1 MAVTAGTV
9 KELREKTGAGMM
21 DCKRALEQAGGDIEK
36 ATAILREKG
45 AAVLSKREAKATT
58 EGTIACYIHTGGKIG
73 VMVELDCETDFV
85 ANTDE
90 FKEMARD
97 IAMQVSWSQPEYVT
111 REDIPEERL
120 EQERAIHKQWALNQV
135 NQAVEQ
141 AKKAI
146 EEYQKEVGDR
156 WEDTPKGE
164 ELVRQHKAAEG
175 RAKAIPK
182 IVEGRMEK
190 FFSTVVLT
198 DQPFIKNED
207 VTIGDLIK
215 EKAARLGEKIIV
227 RRFSRYRVG
236 ETS

>member
-58 EGTIACYIHTGGKIG
+58 EGTISSYIHTGGKIG

-97 IAMQVSWSQPEYVT
+97 IAMQVSWSQPEYVA
-111 REDIPEERL
+111 REDIPEDRV
-120 EQERAIHKQWALNQV
+120 EQERAIHKQWALNQGKP
-135 NQAVEQ
+135 E
-141 AKKAI
+141 
-146 EEYQKEVGDR
+146 
-156 WEDTPKGE
+156 
-164 ELVRQHKAAEG
+164 AAL
-175 RAKAIPK
+175 PK

-190 FFSTVVLT
+190 FFSTVVLM

-215 EKAARLGEKIIV
+215 EKAAKLGEKIVV
-227 RRFSRYRVG
+227 RRFARYRVG

>member
-58 EGTIACYIHTGGKIG
+58 EGTISSYIHTGGKIG
-73 VMVELDCETDFV
+73 VLVELDCETDFV
-85 ANTDE
+85 ANTGE

-111 REDIPEERL
+111 REDIPEDRV
-120 EQERAIHKQWALNQV
+120 EQERAIHKQWALNQGKPET
-135 NQAVEQ
+135 A
-141 AKKAI
+141 
-146 EEYQKEVGDR
+146 
-156 WEDTPKGE
+156 
-164 ELVRQHKAAEG
+164 L
-175 RAKAIPK
+175 PK

-190 FFSTVVLT
+190 FFSTVVLM

-215 EKAARLGEKIIV
+215 EKAAKLGEKIVV
-227 RRFSRYRVG
+227 RRFARYRVG